1 MSDRILSLGSDDDL
15 PRSFRREREARERA
29 SRAPQHQTW
38 PDTPQPAVVTA
49 LKIPFFRLMFFFL
62 KAVIAAI
69 PALILLT
76 FLLYAGGQLLKQ
88 NWPEWRQFE
97 ITIKSSGGAAP
108 EMPKSLAVKK

>member
-1 MSDRILSLGSDDDL
+1 MRLTSVECAARIEPSIPVHVGARPIGPGPEPLMSDRILSLGSDDDL

-69 PALILLT
+69 
-76 FLLYAGGQLLKQ
+76 
-88 NWPEWRQFE
+88 
-97 ITIKSSGGAAP
+97 
-108 EMPKSLAVKK
+108 